1 MGGTSMAL
9 TSRAFPS
16 RPRTAA
22 TRQPGAKWNWQ
33 PGSQKLEVPLQST
46 WLKRTTELSEEL
58 PPAQRRW
65 LPARER
71 LTVQGS
77 PLGGLVRASG
87 AEGRRHAGSADH
99 FQVQLT
105 TESEAQVKAWQ
116 SRWIIY
122 QPHWQLAPGLMEALQ
137 ATYLKRSW
145 QVSHT
150 LPPHEKLYIRP
161 HERLRLGTA
170 GLPAPEGHLQVDLE
184 PVELERLRATEPRS
198 PLCRYFSADPLRL
211 QQELET
217 CFSDARFGPASLA
230 TRAGTGAGALVG
242 LLLPHG
248 AFCNSGFVA
257 AHGYQLLADSL
268 TGPLDLAVLIGNNHA
283 AWNRVALCDQD
294 WATPLGVLEVDH
306 RALKQ
311 LLCAVPGVPVQRQVH
326 ATEHSIENQL
336 PFLQHLQ
343 LSGETRLRILP
354 VGVGAVALSEAQQ
367 LANQLAALVRSV
379 EHGHQVVVIGTTDF
393 SHEGPSY
400 GGRCMSVP
408 EITRLTKEKD
418 KPLLEAVRAM
428 DVEKLL
434 SLAQARSC
442 TMCGAGAAAVLLL
455 TCQALGASQCR
466 QLRYLVNTE
475 VTPCDSTTGFAA
487 FALEKKERRDAGRP
501 ARSCFLI

>member
-1 MGGTSMAL
+1 MQADLKML
-9 TSRAFPS
+9 D
-16 RPRTAA
+16 
-22 TRQPGAKWNWQ
+22 
-33 PGSQKLEVPLQST
+33 QKLTVLMRSIQEGKVNNETFDKVAKRTEGRKTTLTRDLKVFRLEESVELGGIGPRISNSVSQGSPKTCETTSLIPPHIVESKSWSAKNTSLRPMDYPSEANGWYIYGPHFTRFPIAPTHGGYAAAGREVELVPLQST

-87 AEGRRHAGSADH
+87 AEGRRLERAVDEEVHRSSEGLAKQVDHLPTTLAAGARTDGS
-99 FQVQLT
+99 T
-105 TESEAQVKAWQ
+105 
-116 SRWIIY
+116 
-122 QPHWQLAPGLMEALQ
+122 PGHLFEALL
-137 ATYLKRSW
+137 AS
-145 QVSHT
+145 
-150 LPPHEKLYIRP
+150 LPYASSARDWPGQEKLYIRP

-211 QQELET
+211 QQDRRSGGFTAATWRLLQLGLRSGPRISAACGLAHRSVGLGRLDWEQPCGLE
-217 CFSDARFGPASLA
+217 SRGPLRALDDLRFGTTHLRLFAYA
-230 TRAGTGAGALVG
+230 
-242 LLLPHG
+242 
-248 AFCNSGFVA
+248 
-257 AHGYQLLADSL
+257 
-268 TGPLDLAVLIGNNHA
+268 
-283 AWNRVALCDQD
+283 
-294 WATPLGVLEVDH
+294 
-306 RALKQ
+306 
-311 LLCAVPGVPVQRQVH
+311 
-326 ATEHSIENQL
+326 NQL

-400 GGRCMSVP
+400 GGRCMFVP

-428 DVEKLL
+428 DVENP
-434 SLAQARSC
+434 
-442 TMCGAGAAAVLLL
+442 GDV
-455 TCQALGASQCR
+455 
-466 QLRYLVNTE
+466 E
-475 VTPCDSTTGFAA
+475 
-487 FALEKKERRDAGRP
+487 
-501 ARSCFLI
+501 